1 VRTLEKICRK
11 RGKAGT
17 EILTLLLEQSSE
29 LESVF
34 FEANKIYI
42 LLFSSTRQQIIHIV
56 TQSLKDTQKDNVS
69 IGLKILKT

>member
-11 RGKAGT
+11 RGKAET

-34 FEANKIYI
+34 FQANKI
-42 LLFSSTRQQIIHIV
+42 LLFSSTRQPENYSRC
-56 TQSLKDTQKDNVS
+56 QSLKDTQKDNAS
-69 IGLKILKT
+69 IGLKY